1 MTNILIIYAAVF
13 ITTIIVVDLLIRTL
27 FRGQKKKTEVNYRL
41 ELLKRNVDQEG
52 SYIELL
58 KKRRLNRDETILFSN
73 TWFSK
78 IYTQSG
84 LKFDLIRTIFYPLAA
99 LLVIW
104 AASGLVISNQAF
116 RIGLSV
122 LVTPVILLMIVMFI
136 RTRRITKFV
145 GQLANALDIMVRSLD
160 AGHPLPRSLVLV
172 ANEMPDPLGSEFGI
186 LSDELTYGIELE
198 DGMVNMIHRVGAEEL
213 KLLTISMSVQR
224 GTGGGLSEI
233 LENLSK
239 VVRDRT
245 MMKAKIKAI
254 SAEGRIAAL
263 IMAVFPFI
271 LYVMISSLAP
281 NYFDAL
287 WESGYGSIVITI
299 CAVLITIGSII
310 LYRLV
315 KFDF

>member
-1 MTNILIIYAAVF
+1 
-13 ITTIIVVDLLIRTL
+13 
-27 FRGQKKKTEVNYRL
+27 
-41 ELLKRNVDQEG
+41 
-52 SYIELL
+52 
-58 KKRRLNRDETILFSN
+58 
-73 TWFSK
+73 
-78 IYTQSG
+78 
-84 LKFDLIRTIFYPLAA
+84 
-99 LLVIW
+99 VIW
-104 AASGLVISNQAF
+104 AASGLIISNAVL

-122 LVTPVILLMIVMFI
+122 LVTPVILLLIVMSV

-198 DGMVNMIHRVGAEEL
+198 DGMVNMVHRVGAEEL

-233 LENLSK
+233 LENLSQ
-239 VVRDRT
+239 VVRDRA

-254 SAEGRIAAL
+254 SAEGRIAAY
-263 IMAVFPFI
+263 IMAIFPFL
-271 LYVMISSLAP
+271 LYVMISTLAS

-287 WESGYGSIVITI
+287 WESGYGPIVVTV
-299 CAVLITIGSII
+299 CAVMVSVGSFI